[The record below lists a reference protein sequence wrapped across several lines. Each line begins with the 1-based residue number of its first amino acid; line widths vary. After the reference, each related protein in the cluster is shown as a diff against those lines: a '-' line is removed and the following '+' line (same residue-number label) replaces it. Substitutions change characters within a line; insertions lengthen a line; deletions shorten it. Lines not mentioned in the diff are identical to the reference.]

1 MLKDKVKKDFFKA
14 MKEKDTT
21 TKGVLALLKARL
33 ESVEKENK
41 GVITEEQE
49 VLAVQS
55 ELKQTRA
62 SLLEAEKVDRQ
73 DVVELE
79 KEKIAILE
87 SYLPEMLSEDEVL
100 AILTESGAS
109 KGDNVGKLIGLVM
122 KDHKGKVDG
131 SLVRKVVME
140 NFK

>member
-122 KDHKGKVDG
+122 KDYKGKVDG